1 MFGARAVLEALTRSD
16 YAMAAAVVVEAA
28 TLGRHF
34 GQEAPSRTNRVR
46 HESMQI
52 HLAVWRLKLCRVLP
66 AALKPKGSRKVTPG

>member
-34 GQEAPSRTNRVR
+34 GQESTFPHKSR
-46 HESMQI
+46 Q
-52 HLAVWRLKLCRVLP
+52 A
-66 AALKPKGSRKVTPG
+66 